1 MKRGGGFGCRGSQG
15 SSASDERFDGR
26 KIGKHMVAFARMR
39 LGMWREM
46 YFAVSAV
53 LFSCVGE
60 KEDSGVFG

>member
-1 MKRGGGFGCRGSQG
+1 
-15 SSASDERFDGR
+15 
-26 KIGKHMVAFARMR
+26 MVAFARMR